1 LKLTLSFVPSENR
14 KEYLPL
20 LLMADESEKAV
31 NQYLNESDLYALNS
45 YDGLAG
51 VMVFTTVD
59 VSTIE
64 LKNIAL
70 MSEYR
75 GWGLGKKI
83 IMEALSLYK
92 KKGVKKVIVGTANS
106 SLDTIAFYQ
115 KAGFRMKEIRKD
127 FFSDYPEPIFE
138 NGIRALD
145 MVMFEMELT

>member
-115 KAGFRMKEIRKD
+115 KVGFRMKEIRKD